1 MTETE
6 KPPTVYVIAGPNG
19 AGKTTFAT
27 KFLPQKVSCT
37 EFLNA
42 DLIAAGLS
50 PFNPESQNFT
60 AGRLFLRRIE
70 ETISKRID
78 FSFETTLSGRGY
90 IRLFKKLRLSG
101 YRIVIFFLWVPSPEL
116 AVARVKFR
124 VLQGGHDIPESDIR
138 RRYIAGLQNFDKY
151 YQKICDEW
159 QLYLSS
165 SNPPLHIAYKIN
177 SNVKIIESLLFSQ
190 FQDTLR

>member
-177 SNVKIIESLLFSQ
+177 SNVKIIEPLLFSQ